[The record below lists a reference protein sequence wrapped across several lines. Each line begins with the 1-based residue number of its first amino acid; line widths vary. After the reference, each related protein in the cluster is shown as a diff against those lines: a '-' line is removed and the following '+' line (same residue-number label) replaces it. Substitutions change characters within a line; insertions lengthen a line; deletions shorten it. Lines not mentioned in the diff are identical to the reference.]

1 MKLDAQD
8 KYKLKGKKDINSN
21 FLNILFL
28 LFVILLL
35 VLILSFILYTGKLKL
50 TDSILKIEGIDDI
63 YKDEFYEKFK
73 NFSIL
78 QVILPNFKK
87 IAKKLYFVEE
97 IKIKYI
103 PAKNISI
110 KIEQKPIYCIIYDR
124 INGLFYAI
132 SQDKIVLKEVLD
144 LSILNYTLISIPLNK
159 KFYRGDTLPV
169 DFSNLE
175 FYNKDPNISEIILE
189 GDNYYATCNSQEF
202 MIFFGS
208 FVSRA
213 KIDNISILM
222 SIMLSNPD
230 ILSVSKS
237 NDSQGFKSKKI
248 LIDLSYPF
256 VGRIKFID
264 G

>member
-8 KYKLKGKKDINSN
+8 KYKLRDKKDINSN
-21 FLNILFL
+21 LLNILFL
-28 LFVILLL
+28 LFIILLL
-35 VLILSFILYTGKLKL
+35 VLILSFILYTGKTKL
-50 TDSILKIEGIDDI
+50 TDSILKIEGIDNI

-87 IAKKLYFVEE
+87 IAKKLYFVED

-110 KIEQKPIYCIIYDR
+110 KIEPKPIYCIIYDR
-124 INGLFYAI
+124 VNGFFYAI
-132 SQDKIVLKEVLD
+132 SKDKTVLKEILD

-159 KFYRGDTLPV
+159 KFYRGDILPV

-189 GDNYYATCNSQEF
+189 DDNYYATCNFQEF

-213 KIDNISILM
+213 KMDNLSILM
-222 SIMLSNPD
+222 SIMLSSPN
-230 ILSVSKS
+230 ILNIS
-237 NDSQGFKSKKI
+237 NANGSQGFQNKKI